1 MQFLFSKW
9 ANKIETNFERETR
22 ETYHVLVSDDQ
33 LYGIITALSSEGGSC
48 ICILT
53 NTANKVST
61 GACNYWIKSIS
72 STDSDIYCSPGTSF
86 VSILLW
92 SLSFKKNKIL

>member
-61 GACNYWIKSIS
+61 GACNNWIKSIS